1 MPPKPKKPIL
11 PKLTTRGAFTKAEI
25 IPANLIW
32 IMPAEESQMLNELNI
47 IDHLTTL
54 DWVFFSL
61 LILLSFSLLVYSHTR
76 QKNSDEFDW
85 LDYLLMGRKLSLP
98 LFVGS
103 LVATWYGG
111 IFGVTRIAFESG
123 VYNFVIQGLFWYLSY
138 FVFAIFLVHRIR
150 KYKAV
155 TLAELVGKLFGPRSE
170 KLAGAFNFFNVV
182 PAVYTISL
190 GLVLQSL
197 LAISFPLACFLAL
210 SLVYLYISWGGFRAI
225 VLTDILQFFI
235 MFFGVILVVVFSY
248 SQFGGIEYLVLN
260 LPLTHFKVTGQHSLG
275 ETLAWG
281 LIAFS
286 TLVDPNFY
294 QRVFAAESFKTA
306 KKGILISIGFW
317 FVFDICTTLGGMYAR
332 AAMPEASAEN
342 AYFLYSLQVLPEGFR
357 GLFLGGIVACIL
369 STLDSYI
376 FTASNTLL
384 YDILPKGLHLKKRN
398 HLMSH
403 AFVCFLAFLL
413 AIAFEGNIKS
423 IWKTLGSYSAACL
436 LFPVVLAQL
445 GKLKLKDNQ
454 FLISCLLSAIFVSIW
469 RNIELQGFYQNIDE
483 LYIGVLVS
491 GFSCLLFH
499 TKNRFQNKRGAA

>member
-1 MPPKPKKPIL
+1 
-11 PKLTTRGAFTKAEI
+11 
-25 IPANLIW
+25 
-32 IMPAEESQMLNELNI
+32 MPAEERHMLTELNPLS
-47 IDHLTTL
+47 HLTNL
-54 DWVFFSL
+54 DWFFFFGLVLISFSL
-61 LILLSFSLLVYSHTR
+61 LIYSHFR
-76 QKNSDEFDW
+76 KKKSESFDW

-123 VYNFVIQGLFWYLSY
+123 VYNFVIQGIFWYLSY

-150 KYKAV
+150 KFKAV
-155 TLAELVGKLFGPRSE
+155 TLAELVGKLFGPKSE
-170 KLAGAFNFFNVV
+170 KLAGVFNFFNVV

-190 GLVLQSL
+190 GLVLQTL
-197 LAISFPLACFLAL
+197 LSISFPLACFLSL
-210 SLVYLYISWGGFRAI
+210 SLVFLYISWGGFRAI
-225 VLTDILQFFI
+225 VLTDLLQFFI

-248 SQFGGIEYLVLN
+248 QQFGGLDYLKLN
-260 LPLTHFKVTGQHSLG
+260 LPTSHFNLTGQHSLG

-294 QRVFAAESFKTA
+294 QRVFAAESFQTA

-317 FVFDICTTLGGMYAR
+317 FLFDICTTLGGMYAK
-332 AAMPEASAEN
+332 AAIPQAPAEN

-357 GLFLGGIVACIL
+357 GLFLGGIVACVL

-398 HLMSH
+398 HLLSH
-403 AFVCFLAFLL
+403 AFVCFLAFAL
-413 AIAFEGNIKS
+413 AIAFEGNIKN

-454 FLISCLLSAIFVSIW
+454 FLISCLLSAVFVSVW
-469 RNIELQGFYQNIDE
+469 RNIELHGFYRNIDE
-483 LYIGVLVS
+483 LYVGVLVS
-491 GFSCLLFH
+491 GLSCMFFH
-499 TKNRFQNKRGAA
+499 NTNKSPSTKKLST